1 MSIKSILVP
10 LTGLDADRHALD
22 AAAKLARRWDAHIDA
37 LHIRADGNAALPFLG
52 DTASG
57 ALIEEIIDRIEKD
70 ASERA
75 KKARADFGRWR
86 EGAKIADRESPKG
99 DGPSCAFI
107 DASGGRDTLL
117 GEYGRCAD
125 ITVFHS
131 ASARDNTS
139 VAADIETV
147 LMSSGR
153 PLLLVPTEVAADFG
167 AKAVVAWN
175 DSVES
180 ANAVAAAMPLLL
192 RADSVTVVAVA
203 EEDNEATDLSGME
216 RYLAWHGIK
225 ATAAVIEAGER
236 PISEVLMERAR
247 RQEGAILVMGAYTH
261 SRFREQVLGGVTQDV
276 LDFAEVPVLMIH

>member
-1 MSIKSILVP
+1 MSIKVILVP
-10 LTGLDADRHALD
+10 LSGLAGDRYALD

-70 ASERA
+70 AADRA
-75 KKARADFGRWR
+75 RKARADFGTWR
-86 EGAKIADRESPKG
+86 DACGIAERDTPKG
-99 DGPSCAFI
+99 DGPSCAFA

-125 ITVFHS
+125 VTVFHA
-131 ASARDNTS
+131 ASAGEHAS

-167 AKAVVAWN
+167 GKAIVAWN
-175 DSVES
+175 DSIES
-180 ANAVAAAMPLLL
+180 ANAVAASMPLLR
-192 RADSVTVVAVA
+192 RADTVTVVSVA
-203 EEDNEATDLSGME
+203 ESEGAASDLSAIE

-225 ATAAVIEAGER
+225 ATAVAVAAGDQ
-236 PISEVLMERAR
+236 PISEVLIERAR
-247 RQEGAILVMGAYTH
+247 RHVGAILVMGAYTH
-261 SRFREQVLGGVTQDV
+261 SRFREQVFGGVTQDI
-276 LDFAEVPVLMIH
+276 LDLAEVPVLMVH

>member
-10 LTGLDADRHALD
+10 LTGLEADRRALE
-22 AAAKLARRWDAHIDA
+22 AAAKLARRWDAHIDV

-52 DTASG
+52 ETASG

-70 ASERA
+70 AAERA
-75 KKARADFGRWR
+75 KKARAAFAGWR
-86 EGAKIADRESPKG
+86 ETSGLAERETPGG

-107 DASGGRDTLL
+107 DASSGRDALL
-117 GEYGRCAD
+117 GDYSRCAD
-125 ITVFHS
+125 ITIFDGG
-131 ASARDNTS
+131 SARDNPS

-153 PLLLVPTEVAADFG
+153 PLLLVPAEVAADFG
-167 AKAVVAWN
+167 GRAVVAWN

-180 ANAVAAAMPLLL
+180 ASAVAAAMPMLL
-192 RADSVTVVAVA
+192 RADSVTVVAVT
-203 EEDNEATDLSGME
+203 EGESETTDLSGIE

-225 ATAAVIEAGER
+225 AVVAEIEAGDR

-247 RQEGAILVMGAYTH
+247 RHEGAILVMGAYTH
-261 SRFREQVLGGVTQDV
+261 SRFREQVFGGVTQDV
-276 LDFAEVPVLMIH
+276 LDLAEIPVLMVH

>member
-10 LTGLDADRHALD
+10 LTGLEADRHALD
-22 AAAKLARRWDAHIDA
+22 AAARLARRWDAHVDA

-57 ALIEEIIDRIEKD
+57 ALIEDIIDRIEKD
-70 ASERA
+70 ATDRA
-75 KKARADFGRWR
+75 KKARAGFAAWR
-86 EGAKIADRESPKG
+86 DASGLAEREKPGG

-107 DASGGRDTLL
+107 DTSGGRDVLL
-117 GEYGRCAD
+117 GEYSRCAD
-125 ITVFHS
+125 VTIFNGS
-131 ASARDNTS
+131 AARDNAS

-153 PLLLVPTEVAADFG
+153 PLLLVPADVADDFG
-167 AKAVVAWN
+167 SKAVVAWN

-180 ANAVAAAMPLLL
+180 ASAVGAAMPMLL
-192 RADSVTVVAVA
+192 RADSVTVVTVA
-203 EEDNEATDLSGME
+203 EKNEATDLSGIE

-225 ATAAVIEAGER
+225 AVAAAVEASGR

-247 RQEGAILVMGAYTH
+247 RHESAILVMGAYTH
-261 SRFREQVLGGVTQDV
+261 SRFREQVFGGVTQDV
-276 LDFAEVPVLMIH
+276 LDLAEVPVLMVH